1 MTTQFPK
8 YFAIKCPA
16 DYKTNTTWKNYM
28 KWLNTYAEKNGSET
42 WDDWSGDSVG
52 SYYGTENTTEHQGTN
67 MNIRISQFEEGTVEI
82 TLKQWDSEFNQT
94 YIKKSKTQK
103 THNMATPT
111 KDQILE
117 AAKTSPEAK
126 QALAKLFPDYFK
138 PKLND
143 DIHAIPS
150 ETLSYETG
158 VDDLCKFLKTKGNA
172 IVCLGIAPNNKNLEN
187 KVVDF
192 NNHQDMVVFDKYTG
206 EELHRIHMD
215 RVVIG
220 FADHK

>member
-1 MTTQFPK
+1 MNPGYTGSG
-8 YFAIKCPA
+8 
-16 DYKTNTTWKNYM
+16 
-28 KWLNTYAEKNGSET
+28 NG
-42 WDDWSGDSVG
+42 G
-52 SYYGTENTTEHQGTN
+52 YYGIMKDNAIDYHGEVHLEYFKATIIT
-67 MNIRISQFEEGTVEI
+67 FE
-82 TLKQWDSEFNQT
+82 EFNQT

-150 ETLSYETG
+150 ETLTYSTG
-158 VDDLCKFLKTKGNA
+158 VDDLCKFLKTKGQA
-172 IVCLGIAPNNKNLEN
+172 IVCLGIAPLNKNLEN
-187 KVVDF
+187 KVVGFD
-192 NNHQDMVVFDKYTG
+192 NHQDMVVFDKYSG

-215 RVVIG
+215 RVYIG